1 MEINKK
7 TVQVKRWA
15 FYFDQSRC
23 LACNACTV
31 ACKDWYGVN
40 PGEVSY
46 RHQMTYE
53 METDGIPSF
62 YSLVMSCNHCENPA
76 CVSACA
82 AGAITKRSD
91 GIVIVDR
98 SKCQE
103 LKSCLSACPFGAPG
117 IADDRQEPVKG
128 NEKWSYNHPMQKCNM
143 CYDLLDKGEK
153 TICERSCVGH
163 AIEVGD
169 YDELMAKH
177 AGAVQVNISQ
187 FPYAYK
193 NGTDTSTG
201 PSFLIK
207 PRKALSVDKAYGEE

>member
-23 LACNACTV
+23 IGCNACTV

-40 PGEVSY
+40 PGPVRY
-46 RHQMTYE
+46 RTQTTYE
-53 METDGIPSF
+53 TDEAPF
-62 YSLVMSCNHCENPA
+62 FQSLVMSCNHCEEPA
-76 CVSACA
+76 CMKACA
-82 AGAITKRSD
+82 AGAISKRSD
-91 GIVIVDR
+91 GIVVIDR

-103 LKSCLSACPFGAPG
+103 LKSCLSACPFDAPG
-117 IADDRQEPVKG
+117 VADDKQEPVKG
-128 NEKWSYNHPMQKCNM
+128 NEKWAYSHPMQKCNM
-143 CYDLLDKGEK
+143 CHDLLDKGEK

-177 AGAVQVNISQ
+177 AGAVQLNITQ

-193 NGTDTSTG
+193 NGNNTSTG
-201 PSFLIK
+201 PSLLIK
-207 PRKALSVDKAYGEE
+207 PRKSLIIEGEL

>member
-1 MEINKK
+1 MQYGF
-7 TVQVKRWA
+7 V
-15 FYFDQSRC
+15 FDQSRC
-23 LACNACTV
+23 MGRNARTV
-31 ACKDWYGVN
+31 ACKDRNQVK
-40 PGEVSY
+40 PGLVRWRKHKGHEKTNEGYDVIS
-46 RHQMTYE
+46 QTSAL
-53 METDGIPSF
+53 ETVEN
-62 YSLVMSCNHCENPA
+62 LVMSCNHCAEPA
-76 CVSACA
+76 CLKACA
-82 AGAITKRSD
+82 AGAISKRSD
-91 GIVIVDR
+91 GIVVVDR

-128 NEKWSYNHPMQKCNM
+128 NEKWAYSHPMQKCNM

-153 TICERSCVGH
+153 TVCERSCVGH

-193 NGTDTSTG
+193 NGTDISTN

-207 PRKALSVDKAYGEE
+207 PRKTLSVDKAYGEE

>member
-1 MEINKK
+1 MEVNKK

-23 LACNACTV
+23 IGCNSCTV
-31 ACKDWYGVN
+31 SCKDWYGVN
-40 PGEVSY
+40 PGPVKY
-46 RHQMTYE
+46 RTQTTYE
-53 METDGIPSF
+53 TETAPF
-62 YSLVMSCNHCENPA
+62 FQFLVMSCNHCENPA

-82 AGAITKRSD
+82 AGAISKRSD

-98 SKCQE
+98 NKCQE

-117 IADDRQEPVKG
+117 MADDKQEPVKG

-143 CYDLLDKGEK
+143 CYDLLDKGKK

-193 NGTDTSTG
+193 NGNNTSTG

-207 PRKALSVDKAYGEE
+207 PRKLLNIEGEL

>member
-23 LACNACTV
+23 IGCNSCTV

-40 PGEVSY
+40 PGPVRY
-46 RHQMTYE
+46 RTQTTYE
-53 METDGIPSF
+53 TDEAPF
-62 YSLVMSCNHCENPA
+62 FHSLVMSCNHCENPA

-82 AGAITKRSD
+82 AGAISKRSD

-117 IADDRQEPVKG
+117 MADDKQEPVKG
-128 NEKWSYNHPMQKCNM
+128 NEKWAYSHPMQKCNM

-153 TICERSCVGH
+153 TICERSCIGH

-177 AGAVQVNISQ
+177 AGAVQLNITD

-193 NGTDTSTG
+193 NGNNTSTG
-201 PSFLIK
+201 PSLLIK
-207 PRKALSVDKAYGEE
+207 PRKNLIIEGEL

>member
-1 MEINKK
+1 MLNKIDKK

-15 FYFDQSRC
+15 FFFDQSRC
-23 LACNACTV
+23 IGCNSCTV
-31 ACKDWYGVN
+31 SCKDWYGVN
-40 PGEVSY
+40 PGPVRY
-46 RHQMTYE
+46 RTHTTYE
-53 METDGIPSF
+53 LDTAPYF
-62 YSLVMSCNHCENPA
+62 ANLVMSCNHCENPA

-82 AGAITKRSD
+82 VGAISKRSD

-103 LKSCLSACPFGAPG
+103 LRSCLSACPFGAPG

-128 NEKWSYNHPMQKCNM
+128 KEHYISNHPMQKCNL

-153 TICERSCVGH
+153 TVCERSCVGH

-169 YDELMAKH
+169 YDELMSKH
-177 AGAVQVNISQ
+177 AGAVQVTPNGY
-187 FPYAYK
+187 PYAYK
-193 NGTDTSTG
+193 NNTTDTN

-207 PRKALSVDKAYGEE
+207 PRKPLTIK